1 MHTTNNEALPNI
13 PTWFKPLTIIL
24 LIWNLLGLMAF
35 VQHMLMDESQIAT
48 LPVAEQALYQNFP
61 QWVTLAFACAVFG
74 GLGGCLALLLKK
86 TWAIPLFWLSLAGVL
101 VQTYHSFFMS
111 NAMEVYGSSATIMPL
126 LVLAVAGYLLWL
138 SHSAANRH
146 WLQ

>member
-1 MHTTNNEALPNI
+1 MHTSNNATAVEI
-13 PTWFKPLTIIL
+13 PAWFKPLTSIL

-35 VQHMLMDESQIAT
+35 VQHILMDESQIAT
-48 LPVAEQALYQNFP
+48 LPVAEQALYQDFP
-61 QWVTLAFACAVFG
+61 LWVTVAFACAVLG
-74 GLGGCLALLLKK
+74 GVLGCLALVLKK
-86 TWAIPLFWLSLAGVL
+86 TWATPLLLLSLIGVV
-101 VQTYHSFFMS
+101 VQTFHSFFMS
-111 NAMEVYGSSATIMPL
+111 NAMEVYGSSAAIMPL